1 VNPSEHVLPPSRSTT
16 PSCPFPCPSSP
27 LLQAS
32 SGDGASCYCWRRPGL
47 PWLGCLELGTFFLH
61 VPGSRQPSNLLLPP
75 SSSLCRTWRWRRL
88 REGKDAQ
95 GPALDGVVYVK
106 AKTLSSVS
114 MVSATTAG
122 LEAAT
127 STRRKGCA
135 GPVLDGVVY
144 VKGRKPSSVGMVG
157 ATTVGLEADGGGGS
171 GDQRRL
177 VWCRCQASFA
187 VTAP

>member
-1 VNPSEHVLPPSRSTT
+1 
-16 PSCPFPCPSSP
+16 
-27 LLQAS
+27 
-32 SGDGASCYCWRRPGL
+32 
-47 PWLGCLELGTFFLH
+47 
-61 VPGSRQPSNLLLPP
+61 
-75 SSSLCRTWRWRRL
+75 
-88 REGKDAQ
+88 
-95 GPALDGVVYVK
+95 VK